1 MKVVVN
7 YTVPVLVAVD
17 TEAGKVEWVTVI
29 DEAAELNRDGAHA
42 DGKVITRRDN
52 GDDVRDQPTRDLA
65 LEIVGAMPWPVWD
78 IGG

>member
-42 DGKVITRRDN
+42 DGRLS
-52 GDDVRDQPTRDLA
+52 LA
-65 LEIVGAMPWPVWD
+65 ETMAMMSAINLPET
-78 IGG
+78 